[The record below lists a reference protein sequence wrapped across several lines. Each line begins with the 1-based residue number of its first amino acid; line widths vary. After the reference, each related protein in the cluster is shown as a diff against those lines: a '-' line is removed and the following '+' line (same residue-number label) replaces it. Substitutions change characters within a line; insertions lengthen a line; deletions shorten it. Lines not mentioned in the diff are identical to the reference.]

1 MCESWYTP
9 KSEQRYQWK
18 VLAVVLF
25 LHRVLVSLVSGR
37 ERSDSAYERMTI
49 HDVIGKTL
57 I

>member
-25 LHRVLVSLVSGR
+25 LHRVSSAWLVVEKEGTALMR
-37 ERSDSAYERMTI
+37 E
-49 HDVIGKTL
+49 
-57 I
+57 